1 MVIAILVYM
10 NKMNNP
16 NQPRKHDA
24 VLGGQAP
31 PPIHG
36 VILGGIE
43 GVEKRLATG
52 LPEYQTAALNDA
64 LNYGDAG
71 LNVILKSLQNTTGK
85 VKLLAYSHLRTRSE
99 TWVQEALKAYNQY
112 EFLQCVQT
120 FREQKSELGKV
131 NAVALSLDN
140 QLVYANLKTLKSW
153 DLQANKQ
160 ASFFKCSKNS
170 EINCVVINPDGKRMI
185 SACSDGCIT
194 VWDFSTGRLLNQFKA
209 HSRSVNALVINPS
222 ENNFIS
228 AGAEGSIKTWDLY
241 SCKELGTLF
250 SKGYSQQL
258 TYAMNI
264 IPTGKI
270 LISGS
275 NETIRVW
282 DLRAKREVWKLEG
295 HSHVIKSL
303 AISPDGKT
311 LVSGSDQRIKV
322 WDIQL
327 GQEIFS
333 FYGHADWVRCI
344 VFSPDGQSFIT
355 AGDTKIKVWD
365 VSTGKKLH
373 SFQAHDDVVSSL
385 ALSYDGATLVSG
397 SYDGTVKIWRS

>member
-1 MVIAILVYM
+1 
-10 NKMNNP
+10 MNNP

-31 PPIHG
+31 PPTHG

-71 LNVILKSLQNTTGK
+71 LKIILKSLQNTTGK
-85 VKLLAYSHLRTRSE
+85 VKLLAYSHLRARSE

-112 EFLQCVQT
+112 EFLQCVHT
-120 FREQKSELGKV
+120 FKGQKSELGQV
-131 NAVALSLDN
+131 NTVALSPDN
-140 QLVYANLKTLKSW
+140 QLVYATKSLYYATLNTLKSQ
-153 DLQANKQ
+153 DVQVKKQ
-160 ASFFKCSKNS
+160 PRLFECSQNS
-170 EINCVVINPDGKRMI
+170 EINCVVISPDGKRMI

-194 VWDFSTGRLLNQFKA
+194 VWNFSTGRLLNQFKA

-222 ENNFIS
+222 EKKFIS
-228 AGAEGSIKTWDLY
+228 AGAEGSIKTWDLH

-250 SKGYSQQL
+250 SKEYSRQS

-264 IPTGKI
+264 ISTGKI

-333 FYGHADWVRCI
+333 FYGHADWVRSI
-344 VFSPDGQSFIT
+344 IFSPDGESFVT
-355 AGDTKIKVWD
+355 AGDTKIKIWD
-365 VSTGKKLH
+365 VSTAKKLH